1 MFTLRRASKNDIST
15 IKELASGTWYAT
27 YGEIL
32 SKEQQDFMFEMMY
45 SEESLKTQ
53 IEEKGHQFY
62 IVFNDEKPRGYLSI
76 EVESDNLFHIQKL
89 YVLPDNQK
97 TGLGRYLIEKAFEIC
112 CKLAGNKP
120 YSVELN
126 VNRYNKA
133 VTFYQKMGMYIKTE
147 GDFAIGNGYYMNDYI
162 MRKDFNCENK

>member
-112 CKLAGNKP
+112 CELAGNKP